1 MNLTRLFHSLSF
13 RLQSVTI
20 FLSIVG
26 VAFGVKSYV
35 HIRHTFGEEASQVFW
50 SDLELQLVVATVV
63 NVLVAIVLFRLVTQP
78 IRNLT
83 EVMRSLTENNLEI
96 EVPYTKLGS
105 EIGSMARKAEIFKKN
120 AIAKVKLEQETIENE
135 KKLREEKIKAMND
148 LAERFDR
155 KVQTIIREVV
165 SGVAQL
171 KTNSEHMAKVI
182 SNTNDRAAEVVRTTL
197 ETLEN
202 VKNVASSAE
211 VLSSSTHEIEEK
223 IHQSSHS
230 VRLAVQAQEKADGV
244 SKALAE
250 AASKIGEILD
260 MIQNIAGQINLLA
273 LNATIESARAG
284 EAGKGFAVVANEVK
298 NLAGQTTKATDE
310 ISSHVAHIQ
319 QVSVQVIDALSTI
332 GSAVK
337 DVDTY
342 SSAISQAVGQQ
353 TETTREIADSM
364 GIAADRTGRISVD
377 VGEVKQDSVKAMDSS
392 DQVLQVVNNLSQQSE
407 RLTQEVSAF
416 IKEIAA

>member
-1 MNLTRLFHSLSF
+1 
-13 RLQSVTI
+13 
-20 FLSIVG
+20 
-26 VAFGVKSYV
+26 
-35 HIRHTFGEEASQVFW
+35 
-50 SDLELQLVVATVV
+50 
-63 NVLVAIVLFRLVTQP
+63 
-78 IRNLT
+78 
-83 EVMRSLTENNLEI
+83 
-96 EVPYTKLGS
+96 
-105 EIGSMARKAEIFKKN
+105 
-120 AIAKVKLEQETIENE
+120 VKLEQETIANE
-135 KKLREEKIKAMND
+135 KRLKEEKIKAMAD

-165 SGVAQL
+165 NAVAQL

-182 SNTNDRAAEVVRTTL
+182 SNTNDRASEVVRTTL

-223 IHQSSHS
+223 IQHSSHS

-244 SKALAE
+244 SKALAQ
-250 AASKIGEILD
+250 AANKIGEILD

-310 ISSHVAHIQ
+310 ISSHVSHIQ
-319 QVSVQVIDALSTI
+319 QVSVQVIDALATI
-332 GSAVK
+332 GNAVK
-337 DVDTY
+337 DVDSY
-342 SSAISQAVGQQ
+342 STAISLAVGQQ

-392 DQVLQVVNNLSQQSE
+392 DQVLQVVNNLAQQSE

-416 IKEIAA
+416 LKEIAA